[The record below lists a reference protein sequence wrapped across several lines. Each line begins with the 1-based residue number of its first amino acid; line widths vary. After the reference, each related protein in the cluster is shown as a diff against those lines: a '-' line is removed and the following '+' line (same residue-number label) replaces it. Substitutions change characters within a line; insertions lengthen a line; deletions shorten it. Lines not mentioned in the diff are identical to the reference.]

1 VLCSHRRLSFGAKTT
16 TFRLRLSTLT
26 PGPTKPPKWDPRP
39 YPRVRLRKYR
49 NREIEEEHT
58 SRKVA
63 PDRGSSLAERELC
76 ECASISYPQFALMA
90 NINRSP
96 YQDWQ
101 AGQRCCQ
108 SGSPWR
114 KPPLILLSRVRN
126 IPLTGCTSRV
136 MGTINE
142 MTVVCEQEARDQEEH
157 QLPPVCPTLIQKSF
171 AC

>member
-1 VLCSHRRLSFGAKTT
+1 MLSSHTRLVAGAKTT

-26 PGPTKPPKWDPRP
+26 PGPPQPPKWDPRP
-39 YPRVRLRKYR
+39 YPRVRQRKHR
-49 NREIEEEHT
+49 NREIKEEHT
-58 SRKVA
+58 CRKVV
-63 PDRGSSLAERELC
+63 PDHGSSLWKRELC
-76 ECASISYPQFALMA
+76 ECASISDPPIALIA
-90 NINRSP
+90 NIIHSP

-101 AGQRCCQ
+101 AGQCCCQ
-108 SGSPWR
+108 SGPPRR

-157 QLPPVCPTLIQKSF
+157 QLPPVCPTPRLRDV